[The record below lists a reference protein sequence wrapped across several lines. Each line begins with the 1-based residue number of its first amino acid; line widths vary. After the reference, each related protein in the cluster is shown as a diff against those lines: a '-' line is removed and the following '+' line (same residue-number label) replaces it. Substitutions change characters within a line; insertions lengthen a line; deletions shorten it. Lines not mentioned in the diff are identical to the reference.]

1 MSWDA
6 ILRQS
11 VDTEVKGAKLFCDLD
26 YARVSLY

>member
-6 ILRQS
+6 IIRQS
-11 VDTEVKGAKLFCDLD
+11 VDTEVEATKLFCDLD